1 MYVSMVDQRW
11 RLKIAKA
18 ELIAEGL
25 WYELGLAAL
34 YDYEPATDPRCLT
47 EGGPGKQVTT
57 TGVGPG
63 NICKWKLNFFQKFEF
78 KERGYFGT
86 IKKNDS
92 KIKPQVTPR

>member
-1 MYVSMVDQRW
+1 MSFLIGWPCIIYV
-11 RLKIAKA
+11 
-18 ELIAEGL
+18 
-25 WYELGLAAL
+25 
-34 YDYEPATDPRCLT
+34 PRTHLFWGWKT

-63 NICKWKLNFFQKFEF
+63 NISKWKLNFFQKFEF

-92 KIKPQVTPR
+92 KIKPQVTPGNAQVTPR